1 MKNSLTEKD
10 LKCGVIAYEVNKM
23 CIRTVMFV
31 SDVYTHSGMG
41 SKCID
46 YKSFYRNGDNV
57 VLSDYIESDFLK
69 DHNIGASYNK
79 NYWFSDY
86 ESAKE
91 HFDSIYKANVYNV
104 VIDNNGDDYYSARDY
119 FDSIPNEKVN
129 IKLPMFNIY

>member
-10 LKCGVIAYEVNKM
+10 LKCGVIAYEVNKKY
-23 CIRTVMFV
+23 IRTVMFV

-57 VLSDYIESDFLK
+57 VLSDYIESGFLK

-91 HFDSIYKANVYNV
+91 YFDSIYDKKGNT
-104 VIDNNGDDYYSARDY
+104 
-119 FDSIPNEKVN
+119 
-129 IKLPMFNIY
+129 KLFMFNFSF

>member
-10 LKCGVIAYEVNKM
+10 LKCGMVAYEANELRV
-23 CIRTVMFV
+23 RTILFV
-31 SDVYTHSGMG
+31 SDVYIDKEIN

-46 YKSFYRNGDNV
+46 YKSFYKDGDNI
-57 VLSDYIESDFLK
+57 VLSDYVGHGFLQ

-91 HFDSIYKANVYNV
+91 
-104 VIDNNGDDYYSARDY
+104 Y
-119 FDSIPNEKVN
+119 FDSIRDKKVD
-129 IKLPMFNIY
+129 IRLPMFNIY

>member
-23 CIRTVMFV
+23 CIRTVLFV
-31 SDVYTHSGMG
+31 SDVYLDKDMN

-57 VLSDYIESDFLK
+57 VLGDYVGHGFLK

-91 HFDSIYKANVYNV
+91 HFDSIYNK
-104 VIDNNGDDYYSARDY
+104 
-119 FDSIPNEKVN
+119 KVD

>member
-10 LKCGVIAYEVNKM
+10 LKCGVIAYEVTELRLTT
-23 CIRTVMFV
+23 ILFV
-31 SDVYTHSGMG
+31 SDVYTNSDMD

-57 VLSDYIESDFLK
+57 VPSDYIERGFLK
-69 DHNIGASYNK
+69 DYNIGASYSN

-91 HFDSIYKANVYNV
+91 YFDSIYNKNKA
-104 VIDNNGDDYYSARDY
+104 D
-119 FDSIPNEKVN
+119 
-129 IKLPMFNIY
+129 KLFTKMFFI

>member
-31 SDVYTHSGMG
+31 SDVYTHSGMD

-57 VLSDYIESDFLK
+57 VLGDYIGHGFLN
-69 DHNIGASYNK
+69 DHNIEASYNK

-86 ESAKE
+86 
-91 HFDSIYKANVYNV
+91 
-104 VIDNNGDDYYSARDY
+104 YSARDY
-119 FDSIPNEKVN
+119 FDSIYDKDF
-129 IKLPMFNIY
+129 KKYDYYKYCQ

>member
-10 LKCGVIAYEVNKM
+10 LKCGVIAYEVNNM

-31 SDVYTHSGMG
+31 SDVYTHSGMD

-46 YKSFYRNGDNV
+46 YKTFYKDGDNV
-57 VLSDYIESDFLK
+57 VLSDYIGSGFLK

-86 ESAKE
+86 
-91 HFDSIYKANVYNV
+91 
-104 VIDNNGDDYYSARDY
+104 YSARDY
-119 FDSIPNEKVN
+119 FDSIYDKKVN

>member
-1 MKNSLTEKD
+1 MNNSNMKNSLTEND
-10 LKCGVIAYEVNKM
+10 LKCGMVAYEVNKM

-31 SDVYTHSGMG
+31 SDVYTHSGMD

-46 YKSFYRNGDNV
+46 YKSFYKDGDNI
-57 VLSDYIESDFLK
+57 VLSDYVGHGFLK

-86 ESAKE
+86 YSAKE
-91 HFDSIYKANVYNV
+91 
-104 VIDNNGDDYYSARDY
+104 Y
-119 FDSIPNEKVN
+119 FDSVRDEKVN